1 MAAESKA
8 AGASAAV
15 RPAAVAGSF
24 YPAEA
29 ARLSADIDEFLEQSA
44 EEPIGPGFPKII
56 IVPHA
61 GYIYSGAVAAQAWD
75 RLRPGR
81 GIINRVVILGP
92 CHRVAVGGM
101 ALPGV
106 AAMDTPLGRLRVDTA
121 AADLLRDLPD
131 TLDWP
136 AAHAREHSLEVQLP
150 FVQRV
155 LGDVAVLPVVVG
167 DAAPETVA
175 QAIERLWG
183 GDETV
188 FVISTDLSHF
198 HTYDEARAIDGAT
211 VNAIL
216 GFDTS
221 INHLQACGATPVAG
235 ALIAARRH
243 GMAPALLDVCNSGD
257 TAGGR
262 DQVVGYASF
271 AIPACDALYGEEHG
285 RVLLGLAR
293 ASIGVALGLNEV
305 PSLPPYPWLEEQRAS
320 FVTLT
325 LDGEL
330 RGCIGSLEAHRALGA
345 DIVSNA
351 QSAAFR
357 DPRFPAVSADEF
369 RRLEVEVS
377 MLSRAKRLEFENEAD
392 LIRQLV
398 PGRDGLI
405 LERGEGRGARR
416 GTFLPQVWESLPDP
430 VQFLAHLRQKAGVAA
445 DARIESCRIKRYRVA
460 KFQEHAGRVVKE
472 SDLMKPH

>member
-1 MAAESKA
+1 MH
-8 AGASAAV
+8 AV
-15 RPAAVAGSF
+15 RPAAVAGFF
-24 YPAEA
+24 YPAEP
-29 ARLSADIDEFLEQSA
+29 ARLAGEIEEFLEQSA

-81 GIINRVVILGP
+81 GIIRRVVIFGP
-92 CHRVAVGGM
+92 CHRVAVSGM

-106 AAMDTPLGRLRVDTA
+106 EALDTPLGRLRVDAEA
-121 AADLLRDLPD
+121 AAALRGLPD

-136 AAHAREHSLEVQLP
+136 AAHAQEHALEVQFP

-167 DAAPETVA
+167 DAAPEIVA
-175 QAIERLWG
+175 EAIERLWG
-183 GDETV
+183 GPETV
-188 FVISTDLSHF
+188 IVISSDLSHF
-198 HTYDEARAIDGAT
+198 HAYDEARVIDGAT
-211 VNAIL
+211 VKAIL

-221 INHLQACGATPVAG
+221 ITHQQACGATPVAG

-243 GMAPALLDVCNSGD
+243 GLAPVLLDACNSGD

-262 DQVVGYASF
+262 DRVVGYASF
-271 AIPACDALYGEEHG
+271 AFECGDGVYGEEHG
-285 RVLLGLAR
+285 RELLGLAR
-293 ASIGVALGLNEV
+293 ASIGAALGLNSR
-305 PSLPPYPWLEEQRAS
+305 PGIPDDTWHCEQRAA
-320 FVTLT
+320 FVTLN
-325 LDGEL
+325 LNGEL
-330 RGCIGSLEAHRALGA
+330 RGCIGSLEAQRRLGE

-351 QSAAFR
+351 HAAAFR
-357 DPRFPAVSADEF
+357 DPRFSPLTAEEF
-369 RRLEVEVS
+369 RALEIEVS
-377 MLSRAKRLEFENEAD
+377 ILSRAKRLAFEDEAD
-392 LIRQLV
+392 LVRQLV

-416 GTFLPQVWESLPDP
+416 STFLPQVWESLPEP
-430 VQFLAHLRQKAGVAA
+430 ASFLRHLKQKAGIAA

-460 KFQEHAGRVVKE
+460 KFTERSLARAG
-472 SDLMKPH
+472 